1 MRYRYLG
8 LISAAVVTSLTLT
21 PSPAGATSGS
31 QVRAS
36 GPTYVYAPPA
46 PEDLNDIKTR
56 VKAVSTSSG
65 ETIVTFGVTGIP
77 ESYRGRTFG
86 VHVHVNP
93 CGASPA
99 DIGPHYANPKA
110 AASDPLKKRE
120 IWLDFTVTK
129 AGTGHSKT
137 VHPYLIAPGAAN
149 AVVIHEQPTDKDTG
163 DAGDRW
169 VCTSVP
175 FGNTG

>member
-8 LISAAVVTSLTLT
+8 LILATVVTSLTLT
-21 PSPAGATSGS
+21 PAPAGATSGS

-46 PEDLNDIKTR
+46 REDLNDVKTW

-65 ETIVTFGVTGIP
+65 ETIVTFDVTGIP

-86 VHVHVNP
+86 THVHVNP
-93 CGASPA
+93 CGTSPA
-99 DIGPHYANPKA
+99 DVGPHYANPKA
-110 AASDPLKKRE
+110 DPSDPLRKRE

-129 AGTGHSKT
+129 AGTGHSET
-137 VHPYLIAPGAAN
+137 VHPYLIAAGAAN
-149 AVVIHEQPTDKDTG
+149 SVVIHERPTNKATG

-169 VCTSVP
+169 VCTTVP
-175 FGNTG
+175 FGGTA